1 MYEKRGEISM
11 NSLVYLNKDEAMTD
25 SIMVSEYF
33 HKRHDRVLRKIEQIK
48 NDSPQKWGQCFRAS
62 HYKDASG
69 KNNIKY
75 LMNRD
80 GFSFLVMG
88 FTGQKANQWK
98 WDYIKAF
105 NTMETIIKEKTTQ
118 EWIETRK
125 FGKLTRKAE
134 TDGIKDFIEYALSQ
148 GSEHADK
155 YYMIF
160 SSLANKLAGVKKR
173 DSAST
178 IQLNNLAIYEN
189 IILQVI
195 QEGIRA
201 GLPYKT
207 IYQNCKNRCEQAKE
221 IALLA

>member
-1 MYEKRGEISM
+1 MGEI
-11 NSLVYLNKDEAMTD
+11 VYLRRNEAVTT
-25 SIMVSEYF
+25 SLIVAERF
-33 HKRHDRVLRKIEQIK
+33 HKRHDHVLRDIENILINLPK
-48 NDSPQKWGQCFRAS
+48 NGVVKFNLST
-62 HYKDASG
+62 YTDAKGESRKMYEMN
-69 KNNIKY
+69 KNA
-75 LMNRD
+75 
-80 GFSFLVMG
+80 FSLLVMG
-88 FTGQKANQWK
+88 FNGKKALEWK
-98 WDYIKAF
+98 IKYVEAF
-105 NTMETIIKEKTTQ
+105 AAMENILQEKTTQ
-118 EWIETRK
+118 AWIETRSQ
-125 FGKLTRKAE
+125 GMIIRKAE

-189 IILQVI
+189 IILRVI
-195 QEGIRA
+195 QEGIKA
-201 GLPYKT
+201 CLPYKT